1 MVVSPH
7 PTHPQSR
14 MEFSQQLLWISGRV
28 PGGKIQIV
36 GPLLLLDSLGFFFL
50 TLTYLEVA
58 NYCSV
63 SSRTLFFFFHIF
75 GILRILAFLL
85 KLVHVVS
92 TQWLCRGYCIQ
103 KMSRSRKSSFFFNA
117 SLFKQENYS
126 IVPGVL
132 IYFIGQNWGKYL
144 VLTNLRE
151 KKWKDCDGFRQNITH
166 CQWMSQEPLIL
177 LSLWK
182 RKHMW
187 KIVNFQYGTD
197 GMLEMMENNNTFY

>member
-1 MVVSPH
+1 M
-7 PTHPQSR
+7 
-14 MEFSQQLLWISGRV
+14 
-28 PGGKIQIV
+28 
-36 GPLLLLDSLGFFFL
+36 DFFFL

-166 CQWMSQEPLIL
+166 CQ
-177 LSLWK
+177 
-182 RKHMW
+182 
-187 KIVNFQYGTD
+187 
-197 GMLEMMENNNTFY
+197 